1 VSAAGDRRSVTIVVP
16 VYDDLPGLEA
26 CVASL
31 IENVDF
37 TRDHVVLSNDVG
49 PQADVIEAR
58 LLELVGDHRGFT
70 YHRNSTNL
78 GFVGNCNHVVR
89 SVDDTDNHVLLLNSD
104 TITTAGFVD
113 EMSAVLAS
121 SPTHGIVT
129 ARSNNATIA
138 SMPLARRNPNVGRTP
153 ERTRAVWDV
162 VSPLLPRFTIAPV
175 AMGFCY
181 LVRREVIEAVG
192 FFDEAF
198 APGYGEE
205 NDLCLRAAE
214 AGWSSVIANHA
225 LVYHV
230 GSTSFSGD
238 RGPRL
243 RFAHEKLLVER
254 HPHYVAALQIFLQ
267 DDRDP
272 VDAFADVIAPGDD
285 LIRVAVT
292 GRLGDEDAT
301 SRLAEGLRE
310 SLGEAAVVTVVVPG
324 RRVAGRRRASTGLAV
339 MPETDHRRVYD
350 LCVHAGRS
358 PELRELLV
366 MNTLSPRWIVR
377 STPEA
382 PARLAARTRGQRG
395 RVLAELAAS
404 LSNSTY
410 AADAS
415 ESSLAD
421 LVRTVARRPVD
432 PAGLRLRWTR
442 VISTGVAAGRITY
455 PRQATLRSRATLA
468 LAAWSPRTVDRLRS
482 SLHR

>member
-1 VSAAGDRRSVTIVVP
+1 MNAPGERRSVTIVVP

-26 CVASL
+26 CVVSL

-58 LLELVGDHRGFT
+58 LLELVGGHPGFT
-70 YHRNSTNL
+70 YHRNTVNL

-89 SVDDTDNHVLLLNSD
+89 SVDDTDNDVLLLNSD
-104 TITTAGFVD
+104 TITTEGFVD
-113 EMSAVLAS
+113 EMSAVLGS
-121 SPTHGIVT
+121 SPRHGIVT

-162 VSPLLPRFTIAPV
+162 VSPLLPRFTTAPV

-254 HPHYVAALQIFLQ
+254 YPHYVAALQIFLQ
-267 DDRDP
+267 DARDP

-285 LIRVAVT
+285 LIRIAVT
-292 GRLGDEDAT
+292 GPLDDEDATDRLADSLRGRLGD
-301 SRLAEGLRE
+301 
-310 SLGEAAVVTVVVPG
+310 AAVVTVVVPR
-324 RRVAGRRRASTGLAV
+324 RRVAKRRRASTGLAV
-339 MPETDHRRVYD
+339 MPDTDHRRVYD
-350 LCVHAGRS
+350 LLVYAGES
-358 PELRELLV
+358 PDLRELLV
-366 MNTLSPRWIVR
+366 MNALSPRWMIR
-377 STPEA
+377 SSPEA
-382 PARLAARTRGQRG
+382 PVGLAARTRQQRD

-404 LSNSTY
+404 LSNGSY
-410 AADAS
+410 RADAPS
-415 ESSLAD
+415 DSIADSVLAI
-421 LVRTVARRPVD
+421 AQRPVEPD
-432 PAGLRLRWTR
+432 ALRSRWTR
-442 VISTGVAAGRITY
+442 VVSTGVASGRVTY
-455 PRQATLRSRATLA
+455 PRQASLRSRATLT

>member
-1 VSAAGDRRSVTIVVP
+1 VNTAGERRSVTIVVP
-16 VYDDLPGLEA
+16 VYDDLPGVEA
-26 CVASL
+26 CVVSL
-31 IENVDF
+31 IANVDF
-37 TRDHVVLSNDVG
+37 DRDHVVLSNDVG
-49 PQADVIEAR
+49 PQVDVIEAK
-58 LLELVGDHRGFT
+58 LLELVGGHPGFT

-89 SVDDTDNHVLLLNSD
+89 SVDDTDNDILLLNSD
-104 TITTAGFVD
+104 TITTEGFVD
-113 EMSAVLAS
+113 EMSAVLGA

-162 VSPLLPRFTIAPV
+162 VSPLLPRYTTSPV

-181 LVRREVIEAVG
+181 LVRREVIDAVG

-243 RFAHEKLLVER
+243 RFAHEKVLVER
-254 HPHYVAALQIFLQ
+254 YPHYVAALQIFLQ

-272 VDAFADVIAPGDD
+272 VDAFADVIAPGDE
-285 LIRVAVT
+285 LVRIAVT
-292 GRLGDEDAT
+292 GPLGEEDAT
-301 SRLAEGLRE
+301 GSLAMSLRE
-310 SLGEAAVVTVVVPG
+310 RLGSAAVVTVVVPRG
-324 RRVAGRRRASTGLAV
+324 RASRRRLASMGLDV
-339 MPETDHRRVYD
+339 VPETDHRRVYD
-350 LCVHAGRS
+350 VCVHAGQS
-358 PELRELLV
+358 PDLRELMV

-377 STPEA
+377 AAPEA
-382 PARLAARTRGQRG
+382 PAGLAARTRGQHG
-395 RVLAELAAS
+395 RVMAELAAS
-404 LSNSTY
+404 LANGTY
-410 AADAS
+410 PAGSSWDSVADSVGA
-415 ESSLAD
+415 
-421 LVRTVARRPVD
+421 VARRPVD
-432 PAGLRLRWTR
+432 PEALRRRWTR
-442 VISTGVAAGRITY
+442 VISTGVAAGRVTY
-455 PRQATLRSRATLA
+455 PRQATIRNRATLA

-482 SLHR
+482 SLRR

>member
-1 VSAAGDRRSVTIVVP
+1 VKSSGARRPVTIVVP

-31 IENVDF
+31 IDHVDF
-37 TRDHVVLSNDVG
+37 DVDRVVLSNDVG
-49 PQADVIEAR
+49 PQVDVIEAR
-58 LLELVGDHRGFT
+58 LLELVGDHPGFT
-70 YHRNSTNL
+70 YHRNTTNL

-89 SVDDTDNHVLLLNSD
+89 YVDDTDNDVLLLNSD
-104 TITTAGFVD
+104 TITTEGFVD
-113 EMSAVLAS
+113 EMSAVLLA

-138 SMPLARRNPNVGRTP
+138 SMPLARRNPNVGRSP

-162 VSPLLPRFTIAPV
+162 VSPLLPRFTTAPV

-254 HPHYVAALQIFLQ
+254 YPHYVAALQIFLQ

-272 VDAFADVIAPGDD
+272 VDAFADVIVPGDD
-285 LIRVAVT
+285 LVRVAVT
-292 GRLGDEDAT
+292 GPVGDDDATHRVADALGQRLGDSAVV
-301 SRLAEGLRE
+301 SIVVPRRRLAR
-310 SLGEAAVVTVVVPG
+310 
-324 RRVAGRRRASTGLAV
+324 RRRASTDLAV
-339 MPETDHRRVYD
+339 LPETDNRRVYD
-350 LCVHAGRS
+350 LVLYAGES
-358 PELRELLV
+358 PGLRELLV
-366 MNTLSPRWIVR
+366 MNALSPRWLVR
-377 STPEA
+377 SGAAA
-382 PARLAARTRGQRG
+382 PSGLAARTRRQRD
-395 RVLAELAAS
+395 RVLAELATS
-404 LSNSTY
+404 LSDATFP
-410 AADAS
+410 ADAS
-415 ESSLAD
+415 SDSVADAVLA
-421 LVRTVARRPVD
+421 VARRPVE
-432 PAGLRLRWTR
+432 PEALRRRWTTVVR
-442 VISTGVAAGRITY
+442 TGVAAGRVTY
-455 PRQATLRSRATLA
+455 PRRATLRSRATLT
-468 LAAWSPRTVDRLRS
+468 LAAWSPRAVDRLRS
-482 SLHR
+482 TFHR